1 MKKAILTIGLFS
13 MVMVL
18 TSFTTPDESLPIINQ
33 TSAASK
39 VYLEILPEMNTAK
52 YDSGSYLN
60 EPGGGTPSYPRK
72 LDFEPGGGTPSYP
85 RKLDFEPGGGTPSYP
100 RKID

>member
-1 MKKAILTIGLFS
+1 MKKAILTFGLFS

-18 TSFTTPDESLPIINQ
+18 TSFTTPGPEISPIVENASL
-33 TSAASK
+33 K
-39 VYLEILPEMNTAK
+39 MHVGILPESNVSKNDIDAN
-52 YDSGSYLN
+52 LN

-85 RKLDFEPGGGTPSYP
+85 RKLD
-100 RKID
+100 